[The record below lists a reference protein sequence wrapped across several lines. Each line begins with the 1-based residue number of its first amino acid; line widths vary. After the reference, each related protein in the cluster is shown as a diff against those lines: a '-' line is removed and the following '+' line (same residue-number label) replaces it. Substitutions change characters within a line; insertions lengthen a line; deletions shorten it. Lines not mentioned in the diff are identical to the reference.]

1 MMNDDVLA
9 QMDARFQTLE
19 HKVVHQEYLLDE
31 LNSVVTRQQEQ
42 IDGLNQEVEK
52 FKALVAENSEPTID
66 GTEEPPPPHY

>member
-1 MMNDDVLA
+1 MEGEVLA
-9 QMDARFQTLE
+9 QLDARFQTLE

-42 IDGLNQEVEK
+42 IDELKQEVEK
-52 FKALVAENSEPTID
+52 FRALVAENAGPTID